1 MKVIFLGTG
10 TSHGIP
16 MIGCDCPVCLSDD
29 PRDKRTRPSILVQ
42 FDGYSILIDTTP
54 ELRLQCLTCGVS
66 RVDAVLYTH
75 SHADHVVGL
84 DDLRRFNDVA
94 GRAIRC
100 FGTPETINDLKRM
113 FPYAFRYDP
122 DYPSAKPL
130 LEAVEVTGP
139 FELFGRTVIPV
150 PLMHGKMRVLGYRI
164 GDFAYCTDCS
174 DIPSESVALLRDLE
188 VLVLDALRFTPH
200 PTHFNLPQAIEWAE
214 RIGARRTFLTHIA
227 HEIKHASVEPT
238 LPEGVSLAYDGLV
251 IEV

>member
-100 FGTPETINDLKRM
+100 FGSPETINDLKRM
-113 FPYAFRYDP
+113 FPYAFRYEP

-200 PTHFNLPQAIEWAE
+200 PTHFNLPQALEWAE

-251 IEV
+251 IKV